1 MESGIWDPGADID
14 AIFGFGS
21 EFRIDTPLICSFLI
35 FPLNAH

>member
-14 AIFGFGS
+14 MTFECNS
-21 EFRIDTPLICSFLI
+21 EFRIDTPLIYSFLI